1 MDSSETLSLL
11 RLAPAIIVLA
21 YASVLDWRK
30 RRVPN
35 TYWIALALVGLALIP
50 IQLIVDEKDLK
61 FLLIMVPILAI
72 LSDVYWSSDE
82 EGPLAKYMPVA
93 KYAVA
98 ILAIVAQAYLWGTD
112 EYFQHF
118 LAVPIMMLLIV
129 VMYMLDVIRGG
140 ADAKALLSLSI
151 LFPFYPVL
159 GSLPILHSDAA
170 SAEIIFPFS
179 FVILST
185 AAVVVL
191 LLLPLGF
198 LVKNL
203 ASRDFQFPLTFLGY
217 KMESAEI
224 GKSHVWLME
233 RIQDGMHVTS
243 TRTRR
248 DENLGKEVEE
258 LLKAGYRRIW
268 VTPKIPFIVPMTA
281 SVILSA
287 VIGNWLLFLF
297 SF

>member
-21 YASVLDWRK
+21 YASVLDWRT

-35 TYWIALALVGLALIP
+35 TYWIALSLVGLALIP
-50 IQLIVDEKDLK
+50 IQLLADEKDLK
-61 FLLIMVPILAI
+61 FLLIMVPILVI
-72 LSDVYWSSDE
+72 LSDVYWGSE

-98 ILAIVAQAYLWGTD
+98 VVAIVALAYLWGTD
-112 EYFQHF
+112 GYFQHF

-129 VMYMLDVIRGG
+129 AMYMLDVIRGG

-159 GSLPILHSDAA
+159 GSFPILHSDAP

-179 FVILST
+179 FVILIT
-185 AAVVVL
+185 AAVLVV
-191 LLLPLGF
+191 LLPLGF
-198 LVKNL
+198 LAKNL
-203 ASRDFQFPLTFLGY
+203 ASRDFRFPLAFLGY

-233 RIQDGMHVTS
+233 RIQDGRHVTS

-248 DENLGKEVEE
+248 DEDLGKEVEALSE
-258 LLKAGYRRIW
+258 AGYKRIW

-281 SVILSA
+281 SIILSA
-287 VIGNWLLFLF
+287 VIGNWLLYIFPF
-297 SF
+297 

>member
-1 MDSSETLSLL
+1 M
-11 RLAPAIIVLA
+11 APAIIVLA
-21 YASVLDWRK
+21 YASVLDWRT

-35 TYWIALALVGLALIP
+35 TYWIALSLVGLALIP
-50 IQLIVDEKDLK
+50 IQLLADEKDLK
-61 FLLIMVPILAI
+61 FLLIMVPILVI
-72 LSDVYWSSDE
+72 LSDVYWGSE
-82 EGPLAKYMPVA
+82 EGPLAKYMTVA

-98 ILAIVAQAYLWGTD
+98 VVAIVALAYLWGTD
-112 EYFQHF
+112 GYFQHF

-129 VMYMLDVIRGG
+129 AMYMLDVIRGG

-159 GSLPILHSDAA
+159 GSFPILHSDAP

-179 FVILST
+179 FVILIT
-185 AAVVVL
+185 AAVLVV
-191 LLLPLGF
+191 LLPLGF
-198 LVKNL
+198 LAKNL
-203 ASRDFQFPLTFLGY
+203 ASRDFRFPLAFLGY

-233 RIQDGMHVTS
+233 RIQDGRHVTS

-248 DENLGKEVEE
+248 DEDLGKEVEALSE
-258 LLKAGYRRIW
+258 AGYKRIW

-281 SVILSA
+281 SIILSA
-287 VIGNWLLFLF
+287 VIGNWLLYIFPF
-297 SF
+297 

>member
-21 YASVLDWRK
+21 YASVLDWRT

-35 TYWIALALVGLALIP
+35 TYWIALSLVGLALIP
-50 IQLIVDEKDLK
+50 IQLLADEKDLK
-61 FLLIMVPILAI
+61 FLLIMVPILVI
-72 LSDVYWSSDE
+72 LSDVYWGSE
-82 EGPLAKYMPVA
+82 EGPLAKYMTVA

-98 ILAIVAQAYLWGTD
+98 VVAIVALAYLWGTD
-112 EYFQHF
+112 GYFQHF

-129 VMYMLDVIRGG
+129 AMYMLDVIRGG

-159 GSLPILHSDAA
+159 GSLPILHSDAP

-179 FVILST
+179 FIILIT
-185 AAVVVL
+185 AAVVVV
-191 LLLPLGF
+191 LLPLGF
-198 LVKNL
+198 LAKNL
-203 ASRDFQFPLTFLGY
+203 ASRDFQFPLAFLGY
-217 KMESAEI
+217 RMESAEI

-233 RIQDGMHVTS
+233 RIQDGRHVTS

-248 DENLGKEVEE
+248 DEDLGKEVEALSE
-258 LLKAGYRRIW
+258 AGYKRIW

-281 SVILSA
+281 SIILSA
-287 VIGNWLLFLF
+287 VIGNWLLYIFPF
-297 SF
+297 

>member
-1 MDSSETLSLL
+1 M
-11 RLAPAIIVLA
+11 APAIIVLA
-21 YASVLDWRK
+21 YASVLDWRT

-35 TYWIALALVGLALIP
+35 TYWIALSLVGLALIP
-50 IQLIVDEKDLK
+50 IQLLADEKDLK
-61 FLLIMVPILAI
+61 FLLIMVPILVI
-72 LSDVYWSSDE
+72 LSDVYWGSE
-82 EGPLAKYMPVA
+82 EGPLAKYMTVA

-98 ILAIVAQAYLWGTD
+98 VVAIVALAYLWGTD
-112 EYFQHF
+112 GYFQHF

-129 VMYMLDVIRGG
+129 AMYMLDVIRGG

-159 GSLPILHSDAA
+159 GSFPILHSDAP

-179 FVILST
+179 FVILIT
-185 AAVVVL
+185 AAVLVV
-191 LLLPLGF
+191 LLPLGF
-198 LVKNL
+198 LAKNL
-203 ASRDFQFPLTFLGY
+203 ASRDFRFPLAFLGY

-233 RIQDGMHVTS
+233 RIQDGGHVTS

-248 DENLGKEVEE
+248 DEDLGKEVEA
-258 LLKAGYRRIW
+258 LSKAGYKRIW

-281 SVILSA
+281 SIILSA
-287 VIGNWLLFLF
+287 VIGNWLLYIFPF
-297 SF
+297 

>member
-21 YASVLDWRK
+21 YASVLDWRT

-35 TYWIALALVGLALIP
+35 TYWIALSLVGLALTP
-50 IQLIVDEKDLK
+50 IQLLADEKDFK
-61 FLLIMVPILAI
+61 FLLIMVPILVI

-82 EGPLAKYMPVA
+82 GPLAKYMTVA

-98 ILAIVAQAYLWGTD
+98 VVAIVALAYLWGTD
-112 EYFQHF
+112 GYFQHF

-129 VMYMLDVIRGG
+129 AMYMLDVIRGG

-159 GSLPILHSDAA
+159 GSFPILHSDAP
-170 SAEIIFPFS
+170 SAEVIFPFS
-179 FVILST
+179 FVILIT
-185 AAVVVL
+185 AAVLVV
-191 LLLPLGF
+191 LLPLGF
-198 LVKNL
+198 LAKNL
-203 ASRDFQFPLTFLGY
+203 ASRDFQFPLAFLGY
-217 KMESAEI
+217 RMQSAEI
-224 GKSHVWLME
+224 GNGHVWLME
-233 RIQDGMHVTS
+233 RIQDGRHVTS

-248 DENLGKEVEE
+248 DEDLGKEVEALSE
-258 LLKAGYRRIW
+258 AGYKRIW

-281 SVILSA
+281 SIILSA
-287 VIGNWLLFLF
+287 VIGNWLLCLF

>member
-21 YASVLDWRK
+21 YASVLDWRT

-35 TYWIALALVGLALIP
+35 TYWIALSLVGLALIP
-50 IQLIVDEKDLK
+50 IQLLVDEADPK
-61 FLLIMVPILAI
+61 FLLIMVPILVI
-72 LSDVYWSSDE
+72 LSDVYWGSEKD
-82 EGPLAKYMPVA
+82 GPVAKYMPVA

-98 ILAIVAQAYLWGTD
+98 VVAIVALVYLWGTD
-112 EYFQHF
+112 GYFQHF
-118 LAVPIMMLLIV
+118 LVVPIMMLLIV
-129 VMYMLDVIRGG
+129 AMYMLDVIRGG

-159 GSLPILHSDAA
+159 GSFPILHGDAP

-179 FVILST
+179 FVILIT
-185 AAVVVL
+185 AAVLVV
-191 LLLPLGF
+191 LLPLGF
-198 LVKNL
+198 LAKNL
-203 ASRDFQFPLTFLGY
+203 ASRDFQFPLAFLGY
-217 KMESAEI
+217 RMESAEI

-233 RIQDGMHVTS
+233 RIQDGRHATS

-248 DENLGKEVEE
+248 DEDLGKEVEA
-258 LLKAGYRRIW
+258 LSKAGYERIW
-268 VTPKIPFIVPMTA
+268 ITPKIPFIVPMTA
-281 SVILSA
+281 SIILSA
-287 VIGNWLLFLF
+287 VIGNWLLYLF

>member
-1 MDSSETLSLL
+1 M
-11 RLAPAIIVLA
+11 APAIIVLT
-21 YASVLDWRK
+21 YASVLDWRT

-35 TYWIALALVGLALIP
+35 TYWIALSLVGLALIP
-50 IQLIVDEKDLK
+50 IQLLVDDQDLK
-61 FLLIMVPILAI
+61 FLLIMVPILVI
-72 LSDVYWSSDE
+72 LSDVYWGSE

-98 ILAIVAQAYLWGTD
+98 VVAIVALAYLWGTD

-151 LFPFYPVL
+151 LFPFYPAL
-159 GSLPILHSDAA
+159 GSFPILHSDAP

-179 FVILST
+179 FVILIT
-185 AAVVVL
+185 AAVVVV
-191 LLLPLGF
+191 LLPLGF
-198 LVKNL
+198 LAKNL
-203 ASRDFQFPLTFLGY
+203 ASRDFQFPLAFLGY
-217 KMESAEI
+217 RMESAEI
-224 GKSHVWLME
+224 ARSHVWLME
-233 RIQDGMHVTS
+233 RIQDGRHVTS

-248 DENLGKEVEE
+248 DEDLGKEVKALSE
-258 LLKAGYRRIW
+258 AGYKRIW

-281 SVILSA
+281 SIILSA
-287 VIGNWLLFLF
+287 VIGNWLLCLF
-297 SF
+297 PF

>member
-21 YASVLDWRK
+21 YASALDWRT

-35 TYWIALALVGLALIP
+35 TYWIALSLVGLALIP
-50 IQLIVDEKDLK
+50 IQLIADEKDLK
-61 FLLIMVPILAI
+61 FLLIMVPTLVI
-72 LSDVYWSSDE
+72 LSDVYWGSE
-82 EGPLAKYMPVA
+82 EGPLAKYMTVA

-98 ILAIVAQAYLWGTD
+98 VVAIVALAYLWGTD
-112 EYFQHF
+112 GYFQHF

-129 VMYMLDVIRGG
+129 AMYMLDVIRGG

-151 LFPFYPVL
+151 LFPFHPVL
-159 GSLPILHSDAA
+159 GSFPILHSDAP

-179 FVILST
+179 FVILIT
-185 AAVVVL
+185 AAVLVV
-191 LLLPLGF
+191 LLPLGF
-198 LVKNL
+198 LAKNL
-203 ASRDFQFPLTFLGY
+203 ASRDFQFPLAFLGY

-233 RIQDGMHVTS
+233 RIQDGRHVTS

-248 DENLGKEVEE
+248 DEDLGKEVEALSE
-258 LLKAGYRRIW
+258 AGYKRIW

-281 SVILSA
+281 SIILSA
-287 VIGNWLLFLF
+287 VIGNWLLYIFPF
-297 SF
+297 

>member
-21 YASVLDWRK
+21 CASVLDWRT

-35 TYWIALALVGLALIP
+35 TYWIALSLVGLALIP
-50 IQLIVDEKDLK
+50 IQLLADEKDLK
-61 FLLIMVPILAI
+61 FLLIMVPILVI
-72 LSDVYWSSDE
+72 LSDVYWGSE

-98 ILAIVAQAYLWGTD
+98 VVAIVALAYLWGTD
-112 EYFQHF
+112 EYFQHY
-118 LAVPIMMLLIV
+118 LAAPVMMLLIV
-129 VMYMLDVIRGG
+129 AMYMLDVIRGG

-159 GSLPILHSDAA
+159 GSFPILHSDAP

-179 FVILST
+179 FVILIT
-185 AAVVVL
+185 AAVLVV
-191 LLLPLGF
+191 LLPLGF
-198 LVKNL
+198 LAKNL
-203 ASRDFQFPLTFLGY
+203 ASRDFQFPLAFLGY
-217 KMESAEI
+217 RMESAEI

-233 RIQDGMHVTS
+233 RIQDGGHVTS

-248 DENLGKEVEE
+248 DEDLGKEVEA
-258 LLKAGYRRIW
+258 LSKAGYKRIW

-281 SVILSA
+281 SIILSA
-287 VIGNWLLFLF
+287 VIGNWLLCIFPF
-297 SF
+297 

>member
-1 MDSSETLSLL
+1 VDSSETLSLL

-21 YASVLDWRK
+21 YASVLDWRT

-35 TYWIALALVGLALIP
+35 TYWIALSLVGLALIP
-50 IQLIVDEKDLK
+50 IQLLADEKDLK
-61 FLLIMVPILAI
+61 FLLIMVPILVI
-72 LSDVYWSSDE
+72 LSDVYWGSE

-98 ILAIVAQAYLWGTD
+98 VVAIVALAYLWGTD
-112 EYFQHF
+112 GYFQHF

-129 VMYMLDVIRGG
+129 AMYMLDVIRGG

-159 GSLPILHSDAA
+159 GSFPILHSDAP

-179 FVILST
+179 FVILIT
-185 AAVVVL
+185 AAVLVV
-191 LLLPLGF
+191 LLPLGF
-198 LVKNL
+198 LAKNL
-203 ASRDFQFPLTFLGY
+203 ASRDFRFPLAFLGY

-233 RIQDGMHVTS
+233 RIQDGRHVTS

-248 DENLGKEVEE
+248 DEDLGKEVEALSE
-258 LLKAGYRRIW
+258 AGYKRIW

-281 SVILSA
+281 SIILSA
-287 VIGNWLLFLF
+287 VIGNWLLYIFPF
-297 SF
+297 

>member
-11 RLAPAIIVLA
+11 RLAPAIIVLT
-21 YASVLDWRK
+21 YASVLDWRT

-35 TYWIALALVGLALIP
+35 TYWIALSLVGLALIP
-50 IQLIVDEKDLK
+50 IQLLVDDQDLK
-61 FLLIMVPILAI
+61 FLLIMVPILVI
-72 LSDVYWSSDE
+72 LSDVYWGSE

-98 ILAIVAQAYLWGTD
+98 VVAIVALAYLWGTD

-151 LFPFYPVL
+151 LFPFYPAL
-159 GSLPILHSDAA
+159 GSFPILHSDAP

-179 FVILST
+179 FVILIT
-185 AAVVVL
+185 AAVVVV
-191 LLLPLGF
+191 LLPLGF
-198 LVKNL
+198 LAKNL
-203 ASRDFQFPLTFLGY
+203 ASRDFQFPLAFLGY
-217 KMESAEI
+217 RMESAEI
-224 GKSHVWLME
+224 ARSHVWLME
-233 RIQDGMHVTS
+233 RIQDGRHVTS

-248 DENLGKEVEE
+248 DEDLGKEVKALSE
-258 LLKAGYRRIW
+258 AGYKRIW

-281 SVILSA
+281 SIILSA
-287 VIGNWLLFLF
+287 VIGNWLLCLF
-297 SF
+297 PF

>member
-1 MDSSETLSLL
+1 VDSSETLSLL

-21 YASVLDWRK
+21 YASVLDWRT

-35 TYWIALALVGLALIP
+35 TYWIALSLVGLALIP
-50 IQLIVDEKDLK
+50 IQLLVDEADPK
-61 FLLIMVPILAI
+61 FLLIMVPILVI
-72 LSDVYWSSDE
+72 LSDVYWGSE
-82 EGPLAKYMPVA
+82 KEGPLAKYMPVA

-98 ILAIVAQAYLWGTD
+98 VVAIVALAYLWGTD

-118 LAVPIMMLLIV
+118 LAVPMMMLLIV

-151 LFPFYPVL
+151 LFPFYPAL
-159 GSLPILHSDAA
+159 GSLPILHSDAPPA
-170 SAEIIFPFS
+170 DIIFPFS
-179 FVILST
+179 FIILIT
-185 AAVVVL
+185 AAVVVVV
-191 LLLPLGF
+191 LPLGF
-198 LVKNL
+198 LAKNL
-203 ASRDFQFPLTFLGY
+203 VSRDLQFPLAFLGY
-217 KMESAEI
+217 RMEGAEI

-233 RIQDGMHVTS
+233 RIQDGRHVTS

-248 DENLGKEVEE
+248 DEDLGKEVEA
-258 LLKAGYRRIW
+258 LSRAGYKRIW
-268 VTPKIPFIVPMTA
+268 ITPKIPFIAPMTA

-287 VIGNWLLFLF
+287 VLGNWLLHLF

>member
-21 YASVLDWRK
+21 YASVLDWRT

-35 TYWIALALVGLALIP
+35 TYWIALSLVGLALIP
-50 IQLIVDEKDLK
+50 IQLLADEKDLK
-61 FLLIMVPILAI
+61 FLLIMVPILVI
-72 LSDVYWSSDE
+72 LSDVYWGSE
-82 EGPLAKYMPVA
+82 EGPLAKYMTVA

-98 ILAIVAQAYLWGTD
+98 VVAIVALAYLWGTD
-112 EYFQHF
+112 GYFQHF

-129 VMYMLDVIRGG
+129 AMYMLDVIRGG

-159 GSLPILHSDAA
+159 GSFPILHSDAP

-179 FVILST
+179 FVILIT
-185 AAVVVL
+185 AAVLVV
-191 LLLPLGF
+191 LLPLGF
-198 LVKNL
+198 LAKNL
-203 ASRDFQFPLTFLGY
+203 ASRDFRFPLAFLGY

-233 RIQDGMHVTS
+233 RIQDGRHVTS

-248 DENLGKEVEE
+248 DEDLGKEVEALSE
-258 LLKAGYRRIW
+258 AGYKRIW

-281 SVILSA
+281 SIILSA
-287 VIGNWLLFLF
+287 VIGNWLLYIFPF
-297 SF
+297 

>member
-1 MDSSETLSLL
+1 VDSSETLSLL

-21 YASVLDWRK
+21 YASVLDWRT

-35 TYWIALALVGLALIP
+35 TYWIALSLVGLALIP
-50 IQLIVDEKDLK
+50 IQLLVDEADPK
-61 FLLIMVPILAI
+61 FLLIMVPILVI
-72 LSDVYWSSDE
+72 LSDVYWGSE
-82 EGPLAKYMPVA
+82 KGPLAKYMTVA

-98 ILAIVAQAYLWGTD
+98 VVAIVALAYLWGTD
-112 EYFQHF
+112 GYFQHF

-129 VMYMLDVIRGG
+129 AMYMLDVIRGG

-151 LFPFYPVL
+151 LFPFYTVL
-159 GSLPILHSDAA
+159 GAFPILHSDAP

-185 AAVVVL
+185 AAVVVVVV
-191 LLLPLGF
+191 LPLGF
-198 LVKNL
+198 LAKNL
-203 ASRDFQFPLTFLGY
+203 ASRDFQFPLAFLGY
-217 KMESAEI
+217 RMERAEI

-233 RIQDGMHVTS
+233 RIQDGRHVTS

-248 DENLGKEVEE
+248 DEDLGKEVEA
-258 LLKAGYRRIW
+258 LFNAGYKRVW

-281 SVILSA
+281 SVLLST
-287 VIGNWLLFLF
+287 VIGNWLLYLF

>member
-1 MDSSETLSLL
+1 VDSSETLSLL

-21 YASVLDWRK
+21 YASVLDWRT

-35 TYWIALALVGLALIP
+35 TYWIALSLVGLALIP
-50 IQLIVDEKDLK
+50 IQLLADEKDLK
-61 FLLIMVPILAI
+61 FLLIMVPILVI
-72 LSDVYWSSDE
+72 LSDVYWGSE
-82 EGPLAKYMPVA
+82 EGPLAKYMTVA

-98 ILAIVAQAYLWGTD
+98 VVAIVALAYLWGTD
-112 EYFQHF
+112 GYFQHF

-129 VMYMLDVIRGG
+129 AMYMLDVIRGG

-159 GSLPILHSDAA
+159 GSFPILHSDAP

-179 FVILST
+179 FVILIT
-185 AAVVVL
+185 AAVLVV
-191 LLLPLGF
+191 LLPLGF
-198 LVKNL
+198 LAKNL
-203 ASRDFQFPLTFLGY
+203 ASRDFRFPLAFLGY

-233 RIQDGMHVTS
+233 RIQDGRHVTS

-248 DENLGKEVEE
+248 DEDLGKEVEALSE
-258 LLKAGYRRIW
+258 AGYKRIW

-281 SVILSA
+281 SIILSA
-287 VIGNWLLFLF
+287 VIGNWLLYIFPF
-297 SF
+297 

>member
-21 YASVLDWRK
+21 YASVLDWRT

-35 TYWIALALVGLALIP
+35 TYWIALSLVGLALIP
-50 IQLIVDEKDLK
+50 IQLLADDRDLK
-61 FLLIMVPILAI
+61 FLLIMVPILVI
-72 LSDVYWSSDE
+72 LSDAYWGSE
-82 EGPLAKYMPVA
+82 EGPLAKYMTVA
-93 KYAVA
+93 KYAIAVV
-98 ILAIVAQAYLWGTD
+98 AIVALSYLWGTD

-151 LFPFYPVL
+151 LFPFYPAL
-159 GSLPILHSDAA
+159 GSLPILHSDAP

-179 FVILST
+179 FVILIT
-185 AAVVVL
+185 AAVLVV
-191 LLLPLGF
+191 LLPLGF
-198 LVKNL
+198 LAKNL
-203 ASRDFQFPLTFLGY
+203 ASRDFQFPLAFLGY
-217 KMESAEI
+217 RMDSAEI
-224 GKSHVWLME
+224 ARSHVWLME
-233 RIQDGMHVTS
+233 RIQDGRHVAS

-248 DENLGKEVEE
+248 DEDLGKEIET
-258 LLKAGYRRIW
+258 LLKAGYKRIW

-281 SVILSA
+281 SIILSA
-287 VIGNWLLFLF
+287 VIGNWLLSIFPF
-297 SF
+297 